1 MVEIRIHGRGGQGAV
16 IASKVLANA
25 FFLEDKFVQAFPAFG
40 VERRGAPVVA
50 FSRVDASPILLRC
63 EIYNPD
69 HLIVLDSALTETI
82 DITSGLKKG
91 GWIII
96 NSHKKPEDFPYVDDY
111 RVAVVDA
118 NEIAWKHKLGSRATP
133 IVNTAILGAF
143 AKSTGLVQLD
153 SVVQAVLD
161 AVPVNPDGNKQ
172 ATIDA
177 FNQTVIF
184 DPAPA

>member
-1 MVEIRIHGRGGQGAV
+1 VVEIRIHGRGGQGAV

-25 FFLEDKFVQAFPAFG
+25 FFLENKFVQAFPAFG

-50 FSRVDASPILLRC
+50 FARVDTSPILLRC

-82 DITSGLKKG
+82 DITSGLKPG
-91 GWIII
+91 GWIVI
-96 NSHKKPEDFPYVDDY
+96 NSHKRPEEFPYVKDY

-118 NEIAWKHKLGSRATP
+118 NAIAWKHKLGSRSTP

-143 AKSTGLVQLD
+143 AKSTGLVNLD
-153 SVVQAVLD
+153 PVITAVLE
-161 AVPVNPDGNKQ
+161 AVPVNEEGNKR
-172 ATIDA
+172 ATIEA
-177 FNQTVIF
+177 FEQTVVF
-184 DPAPA
+184 DPATA